1 MASSHLSIE
10 VEPLQHVS
18 AGPDLF
24 LQLADVRLQE
34 LGRTRLLTFLLA
46 LEVVACTDINQC
58 AAQILS
64 LNSNDCNY
72 LTVSLTAAVVE
83 GLTSLLKVVKIPLW
97 NFVLT
102 RARSPGQQ
110 THRPGAPAVLA
121 AVLALSLGDEAVHVA

>member
-46 LEVVACTDINQC
+46 LEVVTCT
-58 AAQILS
+58 AQIS
-64 LNSNDCNY
+64 ISVNSNYCNY